1 MITQKFAEK
10 QVRRLGGL
18 DDFPKFAPD
27 AEAELVIMA
36 RKYGRSDAHVL
47 AAFDEIISGWT
58 KCPKPSELRHLLD
71 RDRGE
76 FSDVN
81 CIFCAGS
88 GWKIVEKEGIS
99 GAARCSCGSIP
110 VRTGTTP
117 PEAPRKRSG
126 GAGASGTTKA
136 GETVQ

>member
-10 QVRRLGGL
+10 QVKRLAGL
-18 DDFPKFAPD
+18 DDFPRFAPE

-47 AAFDEIISGWT
+47 AVFDEVMCVYT

-99 GAARCSCGSIP
+99 GAMRCSCGSVP

-117 PEAPRKRSG
+117 PEATRRRTET
-126 GAGASGTTKA
+126 ASVIDKPKT
-136 GETVQ
+136 GESIQ